1 MSTDD
6 RIAKWTRWIEGQIK
20 NEVLTMHL
28 HRHAWQEIRNVVH
41 ENGTLPD
48 SYWWEYFFDIYGT
61 SQAVAVRREADE
73 HRDAA
78 SLGRLIA
85 EISGDP
91 SRITREFWLGLWQP
105 ADPRMVEHLAV
116 SAWAEQYGGGDS
128 LDPAIPAADL
138 AELRAKSEP
147 VTDFVDRHLA
157 HSDAKPIPAERIP
170 ELADV
175 HDAIDVI
182 GRLFRKYSNLLRAAS
197 WVDLVPT
204 IQGPWL
210 DVFRVPWIKP
220 DDESRDPP
228 TPLA

>member
-1 MSTDD
+1 MTDE
-6 RIAKWTRWIEGQIK
+6 RIAKWTKWIEGPIH

-28 HRHAWQEIRNVVH
+28 HRHAWQEVRDIV
-41 ENGTLPD
+41 EANGSLPD
-48 SYWWEYFFDIYGT
+48 SYWWEFFHGTYGT
-61 SQAVAVRREADE
+61 SQAIAVRRMADE

-85 EISGDP
+85 EIADDP
-91 SRITREFWLGLWQP
+91 GRITREFWLSLWTNS
-105 ADPRMVEHLAV
+105 DPMMIRHLAEPG
-116 SAWAEQYGGGDS
+116 WTEQYGGGDA

-147 VTDFVDRHLA
+147 VTDFVDKHLA
-157 HSDAKPIPAERIP
+157 HCDATPLPAERIP
-170 ELADV
+170 ELGDV
-175 HDAIDVI
+175 HAAIDAI
-182 GRLFRKYSNLLRAAS
+182 GHLFRKYSNLFTAAS

-220 DDESRDPP
+220 DDESSDSPP
-228 TPLA
+228 PAA